1 MAIEYPVFRFSRI
14 AGEDLSEA
22 IYHAIKL
29 DTDGHFVKGTAG
41 ARCVGISQD
50 NPESGQVGSV
60 MALGI
65 SPAVYGATVTL
76 DSPDLAS
83 DANGHLVPAVAGQPV
98 VAIALEAG
106 VAGEEH
112 SVLILPQTPGA
123 YPVGEQGDVLFFN
136 DSNWVVLHHGA
147 VAGMRFETG
156 GHGANPSYQKTK
168 EWWIFYLPLADIAN
182 GDLLTEWVPGFA
194 GTITE
199 ILAHV
204 QKPVTT
210 ADKAATLNAEIETTN
225 LSGGVLALTSAN
237 CTPKGAQ
244 VAGTEITGNN
254 AFTATQKISV
264 EASSVTAFEEGAI
277 WLMIGYTRP

>member
-1 MAIEYPVFRFSRI
+1 MANEYPIFRFSRM
-14 AGEDLSEA
+14 AGEDLSA
-22 IYHAIKL
+22 AQYHAVKMNA
-29 DTDGHFVKGTAG
+29 DGKIVKGTAG
-41 ARCVGISQD
+41 ARCVGILQD
-50 NPESGQVGSV
+50 DPENDQVGSV

-65 SPAVYGATVTL
+65 SPAVYGGTVAAN
-76 DSPDLAS
+76 DDLAS
-83 DANGHLVPAVAGQPV
+83 DANGRLVTAVAGQPT

-106 VAGEEH
+106 SAGEEH
-112 SVLILPQTPGA
+112 SVLIMPQTPGA
-123 YPVGEQGDVLFFN
+123 HPVGEQGDVLFFN
-136 DSNWVVLHHGA
+136 GSNWVVLHHGA

-204 QKPVTT
+204 QKPATT

-237 CTPKGAQ
+237 CTPNGAQ
-244 VAGTEITGNN
+244 VACTEIAGNN
-254 AFTATQKISV
+254 AFTATQKISI
-264 EASSVTAFEEGAI
+264 EASSVTAFEEGAV